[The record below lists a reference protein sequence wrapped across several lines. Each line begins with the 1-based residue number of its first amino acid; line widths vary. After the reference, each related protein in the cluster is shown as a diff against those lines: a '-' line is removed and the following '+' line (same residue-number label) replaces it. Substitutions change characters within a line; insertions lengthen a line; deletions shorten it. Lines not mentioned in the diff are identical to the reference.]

1 MILKMQSYWARA
13 NACFRNKD
21 YESAIKYYEEAI
33 LQAEPPL
40 KTRIR
45 FNLDIALRR
54 AGKMVAPYAVLEKP
68 EDLDQFY
75 FDLIKD
81 GGFFDPEWYLE
92 QYKEKHHVTGNPL
105 AHYLAHGV
113 ELGTNPSPQ
122 FDTTYYLK
130 QNQDVAQSGI
140 HPFLHYICQG
150 CNEGRLCR
158 LASVQDS
165 LETYQ
170 AEAPHYVSR
179 LAEGDCLIEKAV
191 RVITFYL
198 PQYHPIPE
206 NDEWWGNGFT
216 EWTNVRPARPLF
228 EGHYQPHEPDE
239 FLGYYDLRDTSV
251 MRKQIE
257 LAKQYGIEGFC
268 FYTYWFSGTRLLET
282 PVDNYLADNTLDLPF
297 CICWANENWSRRWD
311 GKDSDLLMV
320 QHYSDQDDIAFIS
333 HMAKYLRDPRYI
345 RVNGKPLLIVY
356 RPNLFPS
363 MSDTAM
369 RWRDCCREI
378 GLGEIYIAY
387 VQSFEKRDPS
397 DYGLDAAIEFPPNNS
412 APPDIT
418 KNVVSARFDFSGR
431 VYDWRIFLQ
440 RSENFKLKNYPVLR
454 GVCPSWDNTPRKKGR
469 GTVFANSSPNLF
481 ERWLTNVFEDTV
493 QQIEDVDQR
502 IVFVNAWN
510 EWGEGAH
517 LEPDQRY
524 GYAWLQAVRN
534 AHKGAILGIAR
545 HSFLIEWRW
554 NTIKSIF
561 NGMPNRKLYGF
572 LGDYVSLIK
581 QGKRHGVEY
590 QLIEGRPSCL
600 INGESVCVDTRD
612 KMSVIHRNIFKV
624 IKYCFV
630 VLQFNKSELT
640 IACVRSLQ
648 KLEKYGLDVVIII
661 VDNNS
666 DASHVAVIEQEF
678 GENTDV
684 VILLSGENKGFSGG
698 NNIGYRY
705 ARNQLH
711 AQFCVVLNNDTEIE
725 QSDFIEKSIDLYYQ
739 YSYSLLGPD
748 VLISDGRHENP
759 WNDYIYSIHEFKHL
773 HEIRNAERK
782 RFAEGAPPSFKKI
795 GKSTACSDILMN
807 PLLQG
812 AAYVVSPIFI
822 ADHENLFDERL
833 FLYGEEFLLATEC
846 LINGDLCV
854 YTKKLVVKH
863 HEGATTDAL
872 PSYQKMMHGYDSA
885 IRSIELCLARLERK
899 REALLGRVINHDDHH
914 AIRNIVA
921 AGGNHVLIDLLFCQP
936 GYHGGGEYGKAVFK
950 KLAEVYAERGG
961 FELWAAINPSL
972 FIDQWVWEF
981 CRNYGINVVAV
992 NSYDDI
998 IRLIN
1003 ADIFYSFFTPAIV
1016 VYTGYE
1022 YMKRVGGCLPFT
1034 CVRTRV
1040 IGTLHDIR
1048 DYELSRDYEKI
1059 LVARKRVGC
1068 VYESA
1073 LTGRQWNRIV
1083 DEKRKMADDLRTMYA
1098 GIISDSK
1105 VQIITISKYC
1115 ENSIHQNI
1123 GAPVNPIKVWMSP
1136 MKPRPNPVKPDMSA
1150 LGIGDSDFVLILHAG
1165 RFEKNAASA
1174 VRALDMLFKETSS
1187 YRYLKVI
1194 LTGVDNISETGLGEI
1209 TFVDNFVPVGELMP
1223 ETLEYLLNKAKLL
1236 VYPSFNEGLGY
1247 PPIEAMSYAT
1257 RCVASNITAIP
1268 EICENAIEY
1277 FDPFDV
1283 LSIKQA
1289 LVRSLQMKY
1298 VDNQYCYARYQLI
1311 RDSQNSGLDELCIFI
1326 TSSPKQVTH

>member
-1 MILKMQSYWARA
+1 MSLKMQSYWARA

-165 LETYQ
+165 LDTYQ
-170 AEAPHYVSR
+170 AEAPHYVPR

-191 RVITFYL
+191 RVIAFYL

-206 NDEWWGNGFT
+206 NDEWWGKGFT

-418 KNVVSARFDFSGR
+418 KHVVDTCSDFFGR

-440 RSENFKLKNYPVLR
+440 RSQNFKSKNYTVLR
-454 GVCPSWDNTPRKKGR
+454 GACPSWDNTARKKAR
-469 GTVFANSSPNLF
+469 GVVFAHSSPSLF
-481 ERWLTNVFEDTV
+481 ERWLINVFEETLQGIKDA
-493 QQIEDVDQR
+493 DQR
-502 IVFVNAWN
+502 LVFINAWN

-517 LEPDQRY
+517 LEPDKRH
-524 GYAWLQAVRN
+524 GYAWLQAVRS
-534 AHKGAILGIAR
+534 AHEAVMSRRQKILIVSHDAHPHGA
-545 HSFLIEWRW
+545 
-554 NTIKSIF
+554 
-561 NGMPNRKLYGF
+561 
-572 LGDYVSLIK
+572 
-581 QGKRHGVEY
+581 Q
-590 QLIEGRPSCL
+590 
-600 INGESVCVDTRD
+600 
-612 KMSVIHRNIFKV
+612 
-624 IKYCFV
+624 
-630 VLQFNKSELT
+630 
-640 IACVRSLQ
+640 
-648 KLEKYGLDVVIII
+648 
-661 VDNNS
+661 
-666 DASHVAVIEQEF
+666 
-678 GENTDV
+678 
-684 VILLSGENKGFSGG
+684 LLSLNLAKHFKWDLNFQVDVIVLGEG
-698 NNIGYRY
+698 
-705 ARNQLH
+705 
-711 AQFCVVLNNDTEIE
+711 VL
-725 QSDFIEKSIDLYYQ
+725 L
-739 YSYSLLGPD
+739 P
-748 VLISDGRHENP
+748 
-759 WNDYIYSIHEFKHL
+759 
-773 HEIRNAERK
+773 
-782 RFAEGAPPSFKKI
+782 RFAEHASVHRIDLETDSSSQIDANLSRIVRKGIRTAIVNTTVSGHIVPHLKKH
-795 GKSTACSDILMN
+795 GLKVVSLVHELSGVLYSYN
-807 PLLQG
+807 LQG
-812 AAYVVSPIFI
+812 HANAIANYADKVIF
-822 ADHENLFDERL
+822 AVPTVRDGFES
-833 FLYGEEFLLATEC
+833 FLGRSL
-846 LINGDLCV
+846 
-854 YTKKLVVKH
+854 
-863 HEGATTDAL
+863 
-872 PSYQKMMHGYDSA
+872 SQSA
-885 IRSIELCLARLERK
+885 IRPQGLYHRSWLRSGCDKEKICDQTRRQLGLPATAKIVLCVGYADYRKGFDLFFEICKLLMEKRADIYGLWVGHLDQSFVNAKMADVEKGCLSHRFIFTGLVDEPQPYYLASDVFALTS
-899 REALLGRVINHDDHH
+899 REDPFPSVVMEAFDAEIPV
-914 AIRNIVA
+914 VA
-921 AGGNHVLIDLLFCQP
+921 FRGC
-936 GYHGGGEYGKAVFK
+936 
-950 KLAEVYAERGG
+950 GG
-961 FELWAAINPSL
+961 FEELLNRVGGVLVAKGDIGGFA
-972 FIDQWVWEF
+972 
-981 CRNYGINVVAV
+981 YAV
-992 NSYDDI
+992 NELLETPLRALELARKGRKLVEDELNFRHYLYDLLDFGGQSIPRVSVIVPNYNYSSYLRDRLKTVSNQSLPLYELIVLDDCSQDNSLQVI
-998 IRLIN
+998 TEFLNQCDVPSQLVINSTNSGSVFRQWRKGVELARGEYVWIAEADDTCKPLLLERLIN
-1003 ADIFYSFFTPAIV
+1003 RMRKTGAIM
-1016 VYTGYE
+1016 G
-1022 YMKRVGGCLPFT
+1022 F
-1034 CVRTRV
+1034 
-1040 IGTLHDIR
+1040 
-1048 DYELSRDYEKI
+1048 
-1059 LVARKRVGC
+1059 
-1068 VYESA
+1068 
-1073 LTGRQWNRIV
+1073 
-1083 DEKRKMADDLRTMYA
+1083 
-1098 GIISDSK
+1098 SDSS
-1105 VQIITISKYC
+1105 QIDEEGRS
-1115 ENSIHQNI
+1115 
-1123 GAPVNPIKVWMSP
+1123 
-1136 MKPRPNPVKPDMSA
+1136 
-1150 LGIGDSDFVLILHAG
+1150 IGDSYKTYVNLENHGAFDDSFIMEGCEFLARYLSVKNVIL
-1165 RFEKNAASA
+1165 NVSA
-1174 VRALDMLFKETSS
+1174 VIFRRDALLKALTRVGDELLGYKVAGDWRLYIEMCALNGQIVYVSESLNCHRLHQKSVTFALDVDKHLQEIVNIHAICNQMLPDFKGIDAQKK
-1187 YRYLKVI
+1187 YLKHVKK
-1194 LTGVDNISETGLGEI
+1194 
-1209 TFVDNFVPVGELMP
+1209 
-1223 ETLEYLLNKAKLL
+1223 YLD
-1236 VYPSFNEGLGY
+1236 G
-1247 PPIEAMSYAT
+1247 I
-1257 RCVASNITAIP
+1257 
-1268 EICENAIEY
+1268 
-1277 FDPFDV
+1277 
-1283 LSIKQA
+1283 
-1289 LVRSLQMKY
+1289 
-1298 VDNQYCYARYQLI
+1298 
-1311 RDSQNSGLDELCIFI
+1311 NS
-1326 TSSPKQVTH
+1326 KVV